1 MRNKIWII
9 VSSAL
14 LSACAVG
21 PDFKA
26 PEPAL
31 PQQWRDSAVTSD
43 AIEQQWWKQ
52 FHDATLDDLVERA
65 LANNADVQ
73 LAPLRAG
80 GRRPLRLPGKV
91 WPVRLPCTAR
101 ADPAQTASPGAA

>member
-1 MRNKIWII
+1 MRTKILIV

-31 PQQWRDSAVTSD
+31 PQQWRAPAVTSD

-52 FHDATLDDLVERA
+52 FHDAFLSYGGPPIPLVRKAMIGADDKGSLF
-65 LANNADVQ
+65 
-73 LAPLRAG
+73 
-80 GRRPLRLPGKV
+80 
-91 WPVRLPCTAR
+91 
-101 ADPAQTASPGAA
+101 